1 MIEQLRITKMER
13 HPAGFI
19 TANVTANGQGDPVR
33 VDNSCGSWTFTIDQR
48 QDASAK
54 HAARRGVLP
63 AVAVQLE
70 KRRRAFERGE
80 TTNEAESLSLL
91 EA

>member
-1 MIEQLRITKMER
+1 VIEQLRITKMER
-13 HPAGFI
+13 HPAGFL

-33 VDNSCGSWTFTIDQR
+33 VDDSCGSWTFTIDQR

-54 HAARRGVLP
+54 HARRRGVLP
-63 AVAVQLE
+63 AVAAALE
-70 KRRRAFERGE
+70 KRRREFERAE
-80 TTNEAESLSLL
+80 QTNETEALSLL